1 MRVRFGAVSWRIGAL
16 VFIFLP
22 VLSTEATAQEKGP
35 PSVELGSENSAFG
48 GTPALA
54 APITGKHTYTLDQL
68 LRMAEANYP
77 KVMEARARLRKKRGD
92 LWEAR
97 TAPFSQWKM
106 QGGLGV
112 APTVSG
118 TATYSP
124 SSDVAL
130 TKNMALAWQ
139 MSIEGLIPL
148 WTFGKITNLWDA
160 AEANVELGRHEVDKA
175 KNEIRMEVRRAYY
188 GVLLARDSRILL
200 RRAMNQIDKYIVE
213 LEGKVAEGDADDIE
227 LLKIK
232 MQRAEVVAR
241 GTEVNEGERK
251 AIAGLRFYADLPQ
264 HFDVPN
270 VPLKRLEHPLGPVG
284 RYLEAAR
291 IHRPEVNMAKAGLAA
306 RRAQVQL
313 EKSKFYPD
321 FGLGMT
327 ATLQRAPE
335 VTDQRNPFT
344 RDPGNRGFYGLG
356 VVFRW
361 NLDLLPQAARLAQAQ
376 AQLEEIRATERYALG
391 GIAAEVEVSH
401 AEAIAARDRLQA
413 WDEATDY
420 AKRWMIKVQ
429 QGKDMGLFDE
439 EDLVEPSKAYA
450 MKKARQMEALYE
462 YNLALA
468 RLAQTT
474 GWEAMVR

>member
-1 MRVRFGAVSWRIGAL
+1 MSEESAADSSAAISA
-16 VFIFLP
+16 
-22 VLSTEATAQEKGP
+22 
-35 PSVELGSENSAFG
+35 PSRAEM
-48 GTPALA
+48 LA
-54 APITGKHTYTLDQL
+54 APMTGKHTYSLDQL

-77 KVMEARARLRKKRGD
+77 KVLEARARLRKKRGE

-106 QGGLGV
+106 QGGLGI
-112 APTVSG
+112 APTVRG
-118 TATYSP
+118 TATFSP

-130 TKNMALAWQ
+130 TDNMALAWQ

-160 AEANVELGRHEVDKA
+160 ANANVELGRHEVDKA

-188 GVLLARDSRILL
+188 GLLLARDSRILL
-200 RRAMNQIDKYIVE
+200 RRAMSQIDDYIVE
-213 LEGKVAEGDADDIE
+213 LEGKVAEGDADDID

-241 GTEVNEGERK
+241 GTEVSEGERK
-251 AIAGLRFYADLPQ
+251 ATAGLRFYAGLPQ
-264 HFDVPN
+264 DFDVPN
-270 VPLKRLEHPLGPVG
+270 VPLQRISHPLGPVA

-291 IHRPEVNMAKAGLAA
+291 LHRPEVNMAKAGLAA

-376 AQLEEIRATERYALG
+376 AQLEEVRATERYALG

-401 AEAIAARDRLQA
+401 AEAVAAQDRLQA
-413 WDEATDY
+413 WEEATDY

-429 QGKDMGLFDE
+429 QGKDMGLFDD

-468 RLAQTT
+468 RLSQTT
-474 GWEAMVR
+474 GWEGMLR